1 MQFHMRIQSP
11 TADHVMDS
19 LILSH
24 SIVLSNASLE
34 IGRNC
39 APGRSLQGQI
49 ICAHG
54 YNMSRRHM
62 ASSIWS
68 TVTPFKKGMML
79 DYGFQN

>member
-1 MQFHMRIQSP
+1 MQFHMRIQTP
-11 TADHVMDS
+11 TADHIMDS

-39 APGRSLQGQI
+39 APGRSLQRQI
-49 ICAHG
+49 VCGHG
-54 YNMSRRHM
+54 YNMSRRYM

-79 DYGFQN
+79 AYGSQN